1 MNTLLFWST
10 IGQAFLETF
19 QMAFIG
25 TVAGVCI
32 AFPFTF
38 LSSKRIVGTI
48 ISRICLSIFAAFR
61 AFPSLLWALLF
72 VIVVGL
78 GPLAGI
84 LAIMMNTIGYFG
96 KLVSDDLES
105 IDPKV
110 THALKATGANTFQL
124 MRFVYFPLVFPKII
138 STLLFLFE
146 YNIRHSTLLG
156 IVGAGGV
163 GFYLMGYIKWLE
175 YEKALVMIGL
185 ILLLV
190 LGLEW
195 LNAVVRKKVL
205 E

>member
-19 QMAFIG
+19 QMAFLG

-38 LSSKRIVGTI
+38 LSSKRIVGNLV
-48 ISRICLSIFAAFR
+48 SRICLFIFAAFR
-61 AFPSLLWALLF
+61 AFPALLWALFF

-105 IDPKV
+105 IDPKA

-124 MRFVYFPLVFPKII
+124 MRFVYFPLVLPKIF

-156 IVGAGGV
+156 IVGAGGI

-175 YEKALVMIGL
+175 YEKALVVIGL
-185 ILLLV
+185 ILLVVLV
-190 LGLEW
+190 LELISSTI
-195 LNAVVRKKVL
+195 RKYVNS
-205 E
+205 